1 MRALLKLMSL
11 EIRKHKLT
19 GLIKGVLIANLIIL
33 GFMVLVLFVDQ
44 NEQVSTFT
52 SFGDVFEGLFVFV
65 KAVFIIFAS
74 ALLGRLIIEEYRS
87 NTISLL
93 FMYPI
98 PRKKLL
104 TAKLIIVFLFTFCTI
119 IISDLVLGAL
129 LFWINHYLQIIP
141 GQLTWIL
148 VKDELVKLGTGALY
162 AAGIGL
168 IPLYFGMRK
177 KSISATII
185 SSVVIVTLIS
195 GGFDQSRLGNFA
207 AISISLGLIGIAIAY
222 LSIRKI
228 ETDDIA

>member
-1 MRALLKLMSL
+1 MLKLMSL

-33 GFMVLVLFVDQ
+33 SFMVLVLFVDQ

-119 IISDLVLGAL
+119 MISDLVLGAL

-177 KSISATII
+177 KSVSATII
-185 SSVVIVTLIS
+185 SSVVLVTLIS
-195 GGFDQSRLGNFA
+195 GGFDQARLGNFA

-222 LSIRKI
+222 VSIRKI

>member
-1 MRALLKLMSL
+1 MLKLMSL

-74 ALLGRLIIEEYRS
+74 ALLGRLVIEEYRS

-129 LFWINHYLQIIP
+129 LFWINHFLQIIP

-185 SSVVIVTLIS
+185 SSVVLVTLIS
-195 GGFDQSRLGNFA
+195 GGFDQARLGNFA

-222 LSIRKI
+222 VSIRKI
-228 ETDDIA
+228 ETDDIT